1 MQAVGVGEATLGG
14 SRHQCLRLWPR
25 SSAALTWGVI
35 APVSPVRR
43 LRSRVTR
50 ESGRAGLALKIGP
63 QYQILCPAFVP
74 LLWFYK

>member
-25 SSAALTWGVI
+25 SSAALTRGII

-50 ESGRAGLALKIGP
+50 NQGGQG
-63 QYQILCPAFVP
+63 
-74 LLWFYK
+74 